1 VNPCSSISTCV
12 PAALQKVV
20 QSGKARYIGITGY
33 ALDALRTVLDT
44 SDVRI
49 DTVLSYC
56 RYASYCGLDRNY
68 PGMPSFSFQR
78 ACPDNGVSVVERM
91 FSMEASVPATS
102 ASSRCLFFV

>member
-1 VNPCSSISTCV
+1 MALIRRVTNPCSSSSICA

-33 ALDALRTVLDT
+33 ALDALRTILDM

-56 RYASYCGLDRNY
+56 RYVSYG
-68 PGMPSFSFQR
+68 
-78 ACPDNGVSVVERM
+78 
-91 FSMEASVPATS
+91 
-102 ASSRCLFFV
+102 